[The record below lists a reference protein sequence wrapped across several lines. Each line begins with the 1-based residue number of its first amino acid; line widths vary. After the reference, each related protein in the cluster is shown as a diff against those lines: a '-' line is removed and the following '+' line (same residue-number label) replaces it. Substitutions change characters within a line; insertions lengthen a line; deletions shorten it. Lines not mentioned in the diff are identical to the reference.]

1 MISASFLTSKDIP
14 STLTKLNNTDVD
26 YIHVDVMD
34 GKYVENKSL
43 PFKEMRHIYKFTD
56 KRLDVHLMVSS
67 PSKYIIDYASLNTEY
82 ITIHLDTKE
91 DTLTNLKL
99 IKGYG
104 IKAGIALNPSDKV
117 ESIIPYLPYI
127 DLILV
132 MGVIPGMGGQKF
144 IDKTIDKLEEL
155 KVLKKEYKDFNFK
168 ISIDGGINNFT
179 AKKIYRLTDIIVS
192 GNYITSSDDYQK
204 QINSLR
210 FKS

>member
-82 ITIHLDTKE
+82 ITIHLDTIE
-91 DTLTNLKL
+91 NTLTNLKL
-99 IKGYG
+99 IKSYG
-104 IKAGIALNPSDKV
+104 IKAGIALNPNDKV

-168 ISIDGGINNFT
+168 ISVDGGVNNLV

>member
-82 ITIHLDTKE
+82 ITIHLDTIE
-91 DTLTNLKL
+91 NTLTNLKL
-99 IKGYG
+99 IKSYG
-104 IKAGIALNPSDKV
+104 IKAGIALNPNDKV

-168 ISIDGGINNFT
+168 ISVDGGVNNLV

-210 FKS
+210 F